1 MKKVPLLA
9 VASLAVLGTVV
20 GATRSSLA
28 AAAAVAGH
36 PLSFATNVAP
46 CFVAGSSVG
55 SIRNNC
61 GFTVGWVLSSMVP
74 TSGTRAAT
82 AVVSG
87 AVTCFA
93 NAISRAGAIQSSTG
107 SATGSGTNVTL
118 NLGNVALPAFGSAV
132 VQCNLAPQGELKTV
146 NF

>member
-1 MKKVPLLA
+1 MKKVSLLA
-9 VASLAVLGTVV
+9 TASLAILGAV
-20 GATRSSLA
+20 GATRPSQA

-36 PLSFATNVAP
+36 PLSFATNIAP
-46 CFVAGSSVG
+46 CFVPGSSVG

-87 AVTCFA
+87 TVTCFA
-93 NAISRAGAIQSSTG
+93 NAIDRAGSIQGSTG

-118 NLGNVALPAFGSAV
+118 NLGSITVPAFGSAV
-132 VQCNLAPQGELKTV
+132 VQCNMAPQGELKTV